1 LIDIHP
7 AVFFAPSVVRRF
19 ADITLGTRRLHR
31 RRLRLFQHPDYFL
44 FTEPTSLHFL
54 LLLLLEQNY
63 TFQLSSFW
71 GSGHAARSPQ
81 NSVPTNRES
90 HQPVD
95 FALRELQI
103 VWRFSPFG

>member
-1 LIDIHP
+1 
-7 AVFFAPSVVRRF
+7 
-19 ADITLGTRRLHR
+19 HR

-71 GSGHAARSPQ
+71 GSGQCPWLWPAQKFHRSEQYSTTKNRSRHTVVRSKEVATAR
-81 NSVPTNRES
+81 
-90 HQPVD
+90 
-95 FALRELQI
+95 
-103 VWRFSPFG
+103 